1 MVLSREDFDRMRA
14 TMVRRQIAGRGIRD
28 ELVLAAMEAVPR
40 HLFVPYELRA
50 HAYEDTPLPI
60 GDRQTISQPY
70 IVAAMIEALQL
81 DRRARVLEIGTGS
94 GYAAAILGEIAD
106 EVYTVERF
114 PDLADEA
121 QRAIDAAGFRN
132 VHIRVGDG
140 TLGWPDR
147 APYDAILV
155 DAVGPVVPNSLKA
168 QLAIGGRLVMPLEG
182 SKKRQELVRVIRDLA
197 RDYHIE
203 PLMEVR
209 FVPLIGAEGFAGE
222 ADDRNA

>member
-1 MVLSREDFDRMRA
+1 
-14 TMVRRQIAGRGIRD
+14 MVRRQIAGRGIRD

-155 DAVGPVVPNSLKA
+155 DAVGPVVPETHSKRSSRS
-168 QLAIGGRLVMPLEG
+168 GGGL
-182 SKKRQELVRVIRDLA
+182 
-197 RDYHIE
+197 
-203 PLMEVR
+203 
-209 FVPLIGAEGFAGE
+209 
-222 ADDRNA
+222 